1 MSCCGQKR
9 SALRQQATARQ
20 PGFPVGTD
28 QPGAQDQHH
37 PATPGRGHPA
47 LKAAMLAFLARRA
60 VSSGTGSRPGR
71 VSRGG

>member
-9 SALRQQATARQ
+9 SALRQQAAPRQ
-20 PGFPVGTD
+20 PTTLG
-28 QPGAQDQHH
+28 QPSAQDQR
-37 PATPGRGHPA
+37 RGHPP

-60 VSSGTGSRPGR
+60 MSSGTGSRPGR

>member
-9 SALRQQATARQ
+9 SALRQQAAPR
-20 PGFPVGTD
+20 
-28 QPGAQDQHH
+28 QPGAQDQQR
-37 PATPGRGHPA
+37 PAAHGRGHPP

-60 VSSGTGSRPGR
+60 VSSGTGSRPGQ